1 MIGVPDTF
9 VIMTERIQQAQ
20 QQPKFIVLPESQWE
34 EVVNQLGEIKT
45 ILHQKAEDVL
55 NSTWIESVTA
65 RKMLGVS
72 QKTWQD
78 YRNRRVLGF
87 AQYGRKI
94 YVKKTDLM
102 NFMKEHEPA
111 KEA

>member
-1 MIGVPDTF
+1 MIGIPDTF
-9 VIMTERIQQAQ
+9 NKMKNFNQA

-55 NSTWIESVTA
+55 NSTWIESATA

-94 YVKKTDLM
+94 YVRRSDLL
-102 NFMKEHEPA
+102 NFMKEHYIEPA